1 VPLWAD
7 LVPTSDDGFTWSWMG
22 YDEAV
27 FGSEDNSRQFMSNV
41 ITTDFG
47 VIAVGADWS
56 GPSQGAAVWVAVPRR
71 GSR

>member
-1 VPLWAD
+1 
-7 LVPTSDDGFTWSWMG
+7 MG

-27 FGSEDNSRQFMSNV
+27 FGSEDNSTTLLTDGPVYTESRQFMSNV

-56 GPSQGAAVWVAVPRR
+56 GPSHGAAVWVAVPRK